1 VTASAKPAGDRSRA
15 FWTFRVLETGL
26 LLSALVGLAL
36 FAWSIV
42 DIVRIET
49 ATVAATAPV
58 ATAAVAPASSG
69 EPTSGAVAA
78 AVQEMPP
85 GAWPGIFLFFGSL
98 LVLQPVRGILVR
110 YRRDD
115 GTRRDGATAAAA
127 TATAEALAAVGD
139 DPGPVEGTG
148 PQAEG

>member
-1 VTASAKPAGDRSRA
+1 MTASAKPAGDRSRM

-26 LLSALVGLAL
+26 LLTALVGLAV

-42 DIVRIET
+42 DVVRIET
-49 ATVAATAPV
+49 AAVATTAP
-58 ATAAVAPASSG
+58 
-69 EPTSGAVAA
+69 A

-115 GTRRDGATAAAA
+115 GTQRDAA
-127 TATAEALAAVGD
+127 TDAADKATAEALAVLED
-139 DPGPVEGTG
+139 DPELVDDTTG

>member
-1 VTASAKPAGDRSRA
+1 VTASTKPVGDRSRL

-26 LLSALVGLAL
+26 LVTALVGLAL

-49 ATVAATAPV
+49 AVV
-58 ATAAVAPASSG
+58 ATAAPAASAAVSQ
-69 EPTSGAVAA
+69 EPTSGAVTA
-78 AVQEMPP
+78 AVQELPG

-98 LVLQPVRGILVR
+98 LVLQPVRAILVR

-115 GTRRDGATAAAA
+115 GSQRDSATDAAA
-127 TATAEALAAVGD
+127 TATAEALAALGD
-139 DPGPVEGTG
+139 DPGPADATTG

>member
-1 VTASAKPAGDRSRA
+1 M
-15 FWTFRVLETGL
+15 FWTFRVFETGL
-26 LLSALVGLAL
+26 LLTALVGLAM

-42 DIVRIET
+42 DIVRIESAAV
-49 ATVAATAPV
+49 ATTAPAT
-58 ATAAVAPASSG
+58 ATAAQSPSE
-69 EPTSGAVAA
+69 EPTSGAVTA

-115 GTRRDGATAAAA
+115 GTQRDTATDAAAK
-127 TATAEALAAVGD
+127 ATAEALAVLEDGPELVD
-139 DPGPVEGTG
+139 DTTG

>member
-1 VTASAKPAGDRSRA
+1 MTASAKPAGDRSRM

-26 LLSALVGLAL
+26 LLTALVGLAL

-49 ATVAATAPV
+49 AAVATTAP
-58 ATAAVAPASSG
+58 
-69 EPTSGAVAA
+69 A

-85 GAWPGIFLFFGSL
+85 VAWPSIFLFFGSL

-115 GTRRDGATAAAA
+115 GTQRDAAADA
-127 TATAEALAAVGD
+127 AAKATAEALAALED
-139 DPGPVEGTG
+139 DPEPVDDTTG

>member
-1 VTASAKPAGDRSRA
+1 VTASTKPAGDRSRVY
-15 FWTFRVLETGL
+15 WTFRVLETGL
-26 LLSALVGLAL
+26 LLTALVGLGL

-49 ATVAATAPV
+49 TVV
-58 ATAAVAPASSG
+58 ATAAPAATATVSQ

-78 AVQEMPP
+78 AVQEMPV

-98 LVLQPVRGILVR
+98 LILQPVRAILVR

-115 GTRRDGATAAAA
+115 GTQRDAATDAAAK
-127 TATAEALAAVGD
+127 ATAEALAAVVD
-139 DPGPVEGTG
+139 DPGPVDDTG